1 MIDYLYSKIDSPPKW
16 GSFATKISDHKE
28 SVGLY
33 ICLLK
38 LCETL
43 CLCAFVT
50 KPRFSIIPTG
60 PRIFALVLFLLISVF
75 RPAELQAQMIKGY
88 VAGGFNLSQVD
99 GDEVYGFKRMGGN
112 IGVAAMIPLWK
123 NFDVSLETSF
133 TQKGAFQKQQYNSD
147 SLNGAYELRLNY
159 VEVPVL
165 IHYTDKDFIT
175 IGTGFSWGRLV
186 GATEFEHG
194 FQTATTAANG
204 VYSLDDFSVLVDLR
218 MRMADRLKFNFRY
231 QYSLTKIRTR
241 EFTNLANQTWKRD
254 QFNNLMTVRLIY
266 MFNEPQGNQRINR
279 KEK

>member
-1 MIDYLYSKIDSPPKW
+1 MINYLYSKIESPAKW
-16 GSFATKISDHKE
+16 VFFAKKTSGHKE
-28 SVGLY
+28 SAGLY

-38 LCETL
+38 LCEKL
-43 CLCAFVT
+43 CLYAFVT

-60 PRIFALVLFLLISVF
+60 LRIFALVLFLLISVF

-99 GDEVYGFKRMGGN
+99 GDEAYGYNRFGGN
-112 IGVAAMIPLWK
+112 IGVAAMIPLGK

-133 TQKGAFQKQQYNSD
+133 TQKGAFQKPQYKSD

-186 GATEFEHG
+186 GASEFEHG
-194 FQTATTAANG
+194 YQTATTAANG
-204 VYSLDDFSVLVDLR
+204 VYSPDDFSVLVDLR

-231 QYSLTKIRTR
+231 QYSVAKIRTR
-241 EFTNLANQTWKRD
+241 EFTNLANQTWIRD
-254 QFNNLMTVRLIY
+254 QYNNLLTIRLIY